1 MSNLAIQDDNH
12 RGHIQEEHD
21 PPRPPKERP
30 GMYDKHF
37 SHPANIFTSVRTIE
51 RRPPKPPM
59 RHGSFSTINKSQ
71 RTNCASVASSGYHLT
86 ADART
91 IVSSLG
97 NSTYGDTTYNDTTT
111 NNDTSVSVSVSKSAS
126 NSKDPLEIELDNT
139 RYFGAGSGM
148 ENFMLEKERSKPLDI
163 IFDASGM
170 ISTDFRM
177 EEAMSIL
184 KGDDAEEE
192 DDGEEKDEEK
202 KSSTGSNGSS
212 PKGGLSKMSP
222 GGMSGSSQRNS
233 VRKMQGS
240 MHLKIPE
247 EDEDEHSGEQKEIPL
262 NQDVPQNESPKP
274 ISPGILATGRY
285 LRKGPPGVPPRV
297 NTAPGSAMQLRQPR
311 REPSLAG
318 STHNKPRLPGR
329 GRNTTFPSRNST
341 FPGRTSTYVPPPPP
355 PGVSGGGGGRGV
367 DEQASAIGSKARL
380 HPSNLSKLG
389 KNTAPPRREIF
400 AKNDSKFQISTL
412 TIDTA
417 LLSENEP
424 ANQQYDRAALSATMY
439 LEVTNFP
446 VTDKFGDKGIYT
458 GTLREEEIKDS
469 NGNAIYAADQQF
481 DQDASGHGGDSAS
494 AAPTNLEGKQ
504 VARIPHGTGTM
515 KYEGGRFYKGDWRD
529 GHWHGNG
536 LLRNANGDSYEGD
549 FVYDAR
555 HGRGIYKYENGDV
568 YEGDFTEDRR
578 HGKGT
583 FLFHNGSVY
592 RGDFVDGNFQGYG
605 WYEFADGYYEGEWK
619 GGAYDGIGTLQ
630 YIDGGSYTGRFAEG
644 KAHGMGEERDADGTI
659 RRGMWNM
666 GELNDTQ

>member
-1 MSNLAIQDDNH
+1 
-12 RGHIQEEHD
+12 
-21 PPRPPKERP
+21 
-30 GMYDKHF
+30 
-37 SHPANIFTSVRTIE
+37 
-51 RRPPKPPM
+51 
-59 RHGSFSTINKSQ
+59 
-71 RTNCASVASSGYHLT
+71 
-86 ADART
+86 
-91 IVSSLG
+91 
-97 NSTYGDTTYNDTTT
+97 
-111 NNDTSVSVSVSKSAS
+111 
-126 NSKDPLEIELDNT
+126 
-139 RYFGAGSGM
+139 
-148 ENFMLEKERSKPLDI
+148 
-163 IFDASGM
+163 
-170 ISTDFRM
+170 
-177 EEAMSIL
+177 
-184 KGDDAEEE
+184 
-192 DDGEEKDEEK
+192 
-202 KSSTGSNGSS
+202 
-212 PKGGLSKMSP
+212 
-222 GGMSGSSQRNS
+222 
-233 VRKMQGS
+233 
-240 MHLKIPE
+240 
-247 EDEDEHSGEQKEIPL
+247 
-262 NQDVPQNESPKP
+262 
-274 ISPGILATGRY
+274 
-285 LRKGPPGVPPRV
+285 
-297 NTAPGSAMQLRQPR
+297 
-311 REPSLAG
+311 
-318 STHNKPRLPGR
+318 
-329 GRNTTFPSRNST
+329 
-341 FPGRTSTYVPPPPP
+341 
-355 PGVSGGGGGRGV
+355 
-367 DEQASAIGSKARL
+367 
-380 HPSNLSKLG
+380 
-389 KNTAPPRREIF
+389 
-400 AKNDSKFQISTL
+400 L